1 MGDHGIDL
9 AVPTATDPET
19 AGGGATG
26 QGNSPSLLREPKP
39 RRLGPAIPLPPE
51 IDAAGRLRHWV
62 QLTMSGN
69 PEARRYTPLFLTLTL
84 TLFPSLTL
92 TLTLA

>member
-26 QGNSPSLLREPKP
+26 QGNNPSLLREPKP

-51 IDAAGRLRHWV
+51 IDAG
-62 QLTMSGN
+62 
-69 PEARRYTPLFLTLTL
+69 
-84 TLFPSLTL
+84 
-92 TLTLA
+92 